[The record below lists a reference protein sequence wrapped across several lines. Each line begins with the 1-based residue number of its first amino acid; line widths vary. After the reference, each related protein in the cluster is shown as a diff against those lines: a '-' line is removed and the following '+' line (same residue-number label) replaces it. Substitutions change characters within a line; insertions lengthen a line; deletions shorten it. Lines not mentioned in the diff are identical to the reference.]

1 MARNI
6 VHRKSNNWDTPAD
19 IIRAEHRMNALRKR
33 ERRKRKHTKVAEEF
47 WNGGKQEQ
55 MKQKKRKCI
64 STQEEERPTA
74 TQDTANSATKQ
85 AKQPQKIKENKKV
98 LTLDISLSLSTLQFS
113 DLL

>member
-19 IIRAEHRMNALRKR
+19 IIRAEHRMNALRNR
-33 ERRKRKHTKVAEEF
+33 ERRKRKYTKVAEEF

-64 STQEEERPTA
+64 STQKEERSTA
-74 TQDTANSATKQ
+74 TQDTNSATKQ
-85 AKQPQKIKENKKV
+85 AKQPQKRKTQKKQARKSKK
-98 LTLDISLSLSTLQFS
+98 TKKS
-113 DLL
+113 